1 MACPHPSTSST
12 SRQLQIFRL
21 SSTNQKIITV
31 ENAGSVDTVNGIV
44 TITSFLPE
52 AITGSYI
59 TITATPNSND
69 IAPQR
74 NQLVEIDMNNVTVTP
89 QVDTVATGGAIAG
102 VGYTTTP
109 NYGGSGY

>member
-1 MACPHPSTSST
+1 MST
-12 SRQLQIFRL
+12 
-21 SSTNQKIITV
+21 TNQKIITV
-31 ENAGSVDTVNGIV
+31 ENAGTVDTVNGII
-44 TITSFLPE
+44 TITAFAPE

-89 QVDTVATGGAIAG
+89 QVDTVATGGSIAG

-109 NYGGSGY
+109 NYGGGSSSY